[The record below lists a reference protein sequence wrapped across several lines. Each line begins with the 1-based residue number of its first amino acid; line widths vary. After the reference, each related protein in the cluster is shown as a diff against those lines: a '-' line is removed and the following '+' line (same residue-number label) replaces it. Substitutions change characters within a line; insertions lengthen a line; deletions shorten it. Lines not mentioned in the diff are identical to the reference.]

1 MWQSRHVKPADRAN
15 GAPAAAEVS
24 TDLIAEAGR
33 QWVQKWG
40 DTAVPSMVA
49 TTSIMRVQ
57 QILMARL
64 NEILGQFGLTF
75 PRYEAL
81 MLLYLSSRGSLPL
94 GKIGERLQV
103 HRTSV
108 TNLVDGLER
117 SGFAERRP
125 HEHDRRMMLAVIT
138 DAGRAAAEEST
149 RALNEVRFATEPLTH
164 GDLDSI
170 THILRKLRAD
180 ADGFPLTA

>member
-1 MWQSRHVKPADRAN
+1 
-15 GAPAAAEVS
+15 
-24 TDLIAEAGR
+24 
-33 QWVQKWG
+33 
-40 DTAVPSMVA
+40 
-49 TTSIMRVQ
+49 
-57 QILMARL
+57 
-64 NEILGQFGLTF
+64 
-75 PRYEAL
+75 

-117 SGFAERRP
+117 SGFAERKP

-138 DAGRAAAEEST
+138 DAGRAVAEEST
-149 RALNEVRFATEPLTH
+149 QALNEVRFATEPLTH

>member
-1 MWQSRHVKPADRAN
+1 VSETSKADGRPH
-15 GAPAAAEVS
+15 GPI
-24 TDLIAEAGR
+24 DLIAEAGR
-33 QWVQKWG
+33 QWDAHWG
-40 DTAVPSMVA
+40 DDAVAAMVA

-64 NEILGQFGLTF
+64 NEILDPFGLTF

-94 GKIGERLQV
+94 GKMGERLQV

-117 SGFAERRP
+117 SGYAERVP
-125 HEHDRRMMLAVIT
+125 HDSDRRMMLAAIT
-138 DAGRAAAEEST
+138 DEGRSVAEDAT
-149 RALNEVRFATEPLTH
+149 RALNAVRFATAPLEQ
-164 GDLDSI
+164 GDLDAI
-170 THILRKLRAD
+170 GLVLRKLRAD
-180 ADGFPLTA
+180 SDGFPVA

>member
-1 MWQSRHVKPADRAN
+1 VSVAGNADGGPGG
-15 GAPAAAEVS
+15 GAVPV
-24 TDLIAEAGR
+24 DLIGEAGR
-33 QWVQKWG
+33 QWVANWG
-40 DTAVPSMVA
+40 DDAVPSMVA
-49 TTSIMRVQ
+49 TTSIMRAQ

-64 NEILGQFGLTF
+64 NESLERFDLTF

-117 SGFAERRP
+117 SGYVERVP
-125 HEHDRRMMLAVIT
+125 HDSDRRMMLAVIT
-138 DAGRAAAEEST
+138 RKGRSAAEQST
-149 RALNEVRFATEPLTH
+149 RALNAVRFATSPLTQK
-164 GDLDSI
+164 DLDAI
-170 THILRKLRAD
+170 TAVLRKLRAD
-180 ADGFPLTA
+180 ADGFAPR

>member
-15 GAPAAAEVS
+15 GAPAAAEAS

-64 NEILGQFGLTF
+64 NEILGRFELTF
-75 PRYEAL
+75 PRYEAW

-125 HEHDRRMMLAVIT
+125 HEHDRT
-138 DAGRAAAEEST
+138 GRAAAEEST

-180 ADGFPLTA
+180 ADGFPLTT

>member
-1 MWQSRHVKPADRAN
+1 VSVAGNAD
-15 GAPAAAEVS
+15 GAPGGGVAPI
-24 TDLIAEAGR
+24 DLIGEAGR
-33 QWVQKWG
+33 QWDTHWG
-40 DTAVPSMVA
+40 DDAVPAMLA
-49 TTSIMRVQ
+49 TTSIMRAQ

-64 NEILGQFGLTF
+64 NEILDGFDLTF

-117 SGFAERRP
+117 SGYVERVP
-125 HEHDRRMMLAVIT
+125 HDSDRRMMLAVIT
-138 DAGRAAAEEST
+138 PAGRSVAGEAT
-149 RALNEVRFATEPLTH
+149 RALNAAQFATAPLTKA
-164 GDLDSI
+164 DLE
-170 THILRKLRAD
+170 TMTAVLRTLRAD
-180 ADGFPLTA
+180 ADGFPPG

>member
-1 MWQSRHVKPADRAN
+1 VARKAD
-15 GAPAAAEVS
+15 GAASGSAAPI
-24 TDLIAEAGR
+24 DLIGEAGR
-33 QWVQKWG
+33 QWDKHWG
-40 DTAVPSMVA
+40 HDAVPSMVA
-49 TTSIMRVQ
+49 TTSIMRAQ

-64 NEILGQFGLTF
+64 NEILDRFDLTF

-117 SGFAERRP
+117 SAYVERVP
-125 HEHDRRMMLAVIT
+125 HDSDRRMMLAVIT
-138 DAGRAAAEEST
+138 PAGRSAAGEAT
-149 RALNEVRFATEPLTH
+149 RELNAAQFATAPLTNA
-164 GDLDSI
+164 DLE
-170 THILRKLRAD
+170 TMTAVLLKLRAD
-180 ADGFPLTA
+180 ADGFPPG

>member
-1 MWQSRHVKPADRAN
+1 MS
-15 GAPAAAEVS
+15 
-24 TDLIAEAGR
+24 
-33 QWVQKWG
+33 
-40 DTAVPSMVA
+40 A

-64 NEILGQFGLTF
+64 NDVLKEFDLTF

-81 MLLYLSSRGSLPL
+81 MLLFLSSRGSLPL

-117 SGFAERRP
+117 SGYADRVP
-125 HEHDRRMMLAVIT
+125 HEHDRRMILAVIT
-138 DAGRAAAEEST
+138 SAGRSAAEQATEV
-149 RALNEVRFATEPLTH
+149 LNEARFATAPLTRSE
-164 GDLDSI
+164 LEAISNV
-170 THILRKLRAD
+170 LRKLRAD
-180 ADGFPLTA
+180 ADGFADV

>member
-1 MWQSRHVKPADRAN
+1 VSVARKPD
-15 GAPAAAEVS
+15 GAASGGAAPI
-24 TDLIAEAGR
+24 DLIGEAGR
-33 QWVQKWG
+33 QWVAKWG
-40 DTAVPSMVA
+40 DDAVPSMVA
-49 TTSIMRVQ
+49 TTSIMRAQ

-64 NEILGQFGLTF
+64 NEILEGFALTF

-117 SGFAERRP
+117 SAYVERVP
-125 HEHDRRMMLAVIT
+125 HDSDRRMMLAVIT
-138 DAGRAAAEEST
+138 AAGRSVAEEAT
-149 RALNEVRFATEPLTH
+149 QALNAAHFATSPLTKA
-164 GDLDSI
+164 DLEKV
-170 THILRKLRAD
+170 TAVLRKLRAD
-180 ADGFPLTA
+180 ADGFAPV

>member
-1 MWQSRHVKPADRAN
+1 MS
-15 GAPAAAEVS
+15 
-24 TDLIAEAGR
+24 
-33 QWVQKWG
+33 
-40 DTAVPSMVA
+40 A

-64 NEILGQFGLTF
+64 NDVLKEFDLTF

-81 MLLYLSSRGSLPL
+81 MLLFLSSRGSLPL

-117 SGFAERRP
+117 SGYADRVP
-125 HEHDRRMMLAVIT
+125 HEHDRRMILAVIT
-138 DAGRAAAEEST
+138 SAGRSAAEQAT
-149 RALNEVRFATEPLTH
+149 QVLNEARFATAPLTRSE
-164 GDLDSI
+164 LEAISNV
-170 THILRKLRAD
+170 LRKLRAD
-180 ADGFPLTA
+180 ADGFADV

>member
-1 MWQSRHVKPADRAN
+1 M
-15 GAPAAAEVS
+15 
-24 TDLIAEAGR
+24 
-33 QWVQKWG
+33 QKWG

-64 NEILGQFGLTF
+64 NDILGQFDLTF

-94 GKIGERLQV
+94 GKFGERWLV

-108 TNLVDGLER
+108 TNLVYGLER
-117 SGFAERRP
+117 SGYAVRKP
-125 HEHDRRMMLAVIT
+125 HDSDRRMMLAVIT
-138 DAGRAAAEEST
+138 DPGRAAAERAT
-149 RALNEVRFATEPLTH
+149 TALNDVRFATEPLTH

-170 THILRKLRAD
+170 TGILRKLRAD
-180 ADGFPLTA
+180 ADGFPLKA